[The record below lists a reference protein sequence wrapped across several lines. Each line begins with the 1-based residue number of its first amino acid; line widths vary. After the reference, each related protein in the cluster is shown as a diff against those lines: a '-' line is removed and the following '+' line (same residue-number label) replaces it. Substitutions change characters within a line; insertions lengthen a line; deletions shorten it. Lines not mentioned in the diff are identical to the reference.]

1 MRACFFGTY
10 NSRHPSNR
18 LLIRDLEAAGVKVH
32 ECHRP
37 LWERTRDKT
46 ARFFGAPSLAR
57 HLPRYLRLAASLI
70 SEVKR
75 AGPFDLFLAGF
86 NGQLDVLVLRAL
98 ARGRTPIVFA
108 PLMSI
113 TETLVE
119 DRGLF
124 AARSV
129 RGRLARLLDRLTL
142 EAADV
147 VVADTMA
154 HKEYFAQVLGF
165 DRRKIAVHYLGADEI
180 FFSPA
185 GSACGGGQVKVV
197 LFYGQYVPLH
207 GAHVIVEA
215 AARMARRSDV
225 CFHFIG
231 TGPKRP
237 EVEDRARAL
246 GARIAFE
253 DWVEFCELP
262 ARIARASLC
271 LGAFGEGRKADM
283 VIPTKVYQ
291 AAAAG
296 KAVVTGNAAAVREV
310 FTGGKEIVL
319 CRPGD
324 PVDLARALE
333 HLLDDPQLGRQI
345 GEGAGRLM
353 KRRFSSGEQ
362 AKSLVRE
369 LAAASPKLARS
380 LG

>member
-18 LLIRDLEAAGVKVH
+18 LLIRDLEAAGIEVH

-86 NGQLDVLVLRAL
+86 NGQLDVLILRGL
-98 ARGRTPIVFA
+98 TRGRTPIVFA

-119 DRGLF
+119 DRALF

-154 HKEYFAQVLGF
+154 HKAYFAQALGV
-165 DRRKIAVHYLGADEI
+165 DGQKIAVHYLGADEI

-185 GSACGGGQVKVV
+185 GAASGASQVKVV

-207 GAHVIVEA
+207 GADVIVEA

-231 TGPKRP
+231 TGPERP
-237 EVEDRARAL
+237 EAEGRARAL
-246 GARIAFE
+246 GARIEFE
-253 DWVEFCELP
+253 DWVDFSKLP
-262 ARIARASLC
+262 ARVAQASIC

-296 KAVVTGNAAAVREV
+296 KVVVTGNTAAVREV
-310 FTGGKEIVL
+310 FREGEEIAL

-324 PVDLARALE
+324 PAELARTLE
-333 HLLDDPQLGRQI
+333 CLLGDPELSRKLGQ
-345 GEGAGRLM
+345 GAGRLM
-353 KRRFSSGEQ
+353 ERRFSSGEQ

-369 LAAASPKLARS
+369 LSAASPKLARS